1 METVDVI
8 EIDWEGPLA
17 SSEVMEKRSED
28 WDFGV
33 YQIYGTHNVLGPET
47 LLYIGKAVERPF
59 AQRVSEHRAE
69 WTEWEASDVRV
80 YLGRIGGLETMTKE
94 GWPDWNAK
102 IARAERLSIYFCAPP
117 YNSQGLSSYGQLPPT
132 VVLNYHRRN
141 RLPLEVST
149 LYESSALATKPQ
161 WKPYGK

>member
-8 EIDWEGPLA
+8 EIDWEGPFA
-17 SSEVMEKRSED
+17 SSDVMAKKSED
-28 WDFGV
+28 WDYGV

-47 LLYIGKAVERPF
+47 LLYIGKADESPFGERIS
-59 AQRVSEHRAE
+59 AHRAE

-80 YLGRIGGLETMTKE
+80 YLGRIGGLDTMTKDR
-94 GWPDWNAK
+94 WPEWSSK
-102 IARAERLSIYFCAPP
+102 IARAERLLIYFCAPP
-117 YNSQGLSSYGQLPPT
+117 YNSQGLSSYGQVPPT
-132 VVLNYHRRN
+132 VVLNYRRRN

-149 LYESSALATKPQ
+149 LYESSVAATNTN